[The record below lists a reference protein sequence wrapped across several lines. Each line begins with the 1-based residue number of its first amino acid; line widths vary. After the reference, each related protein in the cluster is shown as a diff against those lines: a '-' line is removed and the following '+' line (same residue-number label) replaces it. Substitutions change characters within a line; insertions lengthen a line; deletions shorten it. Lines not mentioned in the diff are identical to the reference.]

1 MDNICRIERVA
12 VSRPSAS
19 SVACQC
25 HMRTLSCCR
34 SVLASR
40 PQHRR
45 SRGRR
50 GPAAA
55 HASAT
60 LPPQPPSPPQEPVLR
75 DGVTLADLR
84 LAALRARLADHCY
97 FDCNEDSAAAAAA
110 SPTPDAPLAALLAA
124 DGLSLVAAGRSAA
137 TRWYVADDRASD
149 TRHVVFR
156 GVAWRDPNVD
166 VGALTAR
173 LASAWRAQLTPGVP
187 VYAHAGALRC
197 AQDLWTSVEPH
208 VRAAVAPSSAVH
220 KIALSGHSLG
230 GALALL
236 TACQCRLQW
245 GIPPALLLPVYAFGA
260 PPVLA
265 CDSPSTLAQLLQLR
279 GDSMRSFVLDSDPV
293 PLVGA
298 NASVTSRAGALLGY
312 GHHGEVFLCRWLGA
326 SSASVARLSVPT
338 GPPPSGDGSTQT
350 PLATGDV
357 SSSGDGAENLSLL
370 TLVRQ
375 ALDHNRRSYTD
386 ALAWLVT
393 LAETQEAHARQRV

>member
-1 MDNICRIERVA
+1 
-12 VSRPSAS
+12 
-19 SVACQC
+19 
-25 HMRTLSCCR
+25 
-34 SVLASR
+34 
-40 PQHRR
+40 
-45 SRGRR
+45 
-50 GPAAA
+50 
-55 HASAT
+55 
-60 LPPQPPSPPQEPVLR
+60 VLR

-84 LAALRARLADHCY
+84 LAAFRARLADHCY
-97 FDCNEDSAAAAAA
+97 FDCTDDSAAAAAA

-137 TRWYVADDRASD
+137 TRWYVADDKAAE

-187 VYAHAGALRC
+187 IYAHAGALRC

-293 PLVGA
+293 PLVGP
-298 NASVTSRAGALLGY
+298 NGASVTSRAGALLGY
-312 GHHGEVFLCRWLGA
+312 VHHGDVFLCRWLGA
-326 SSASVARLSVPT
+326 TSASVARLSVQA
-338 GPPPSGDGSTQT
+338 GPPLSGGGSMQAQSA
-350 PLATGDV
+350 ATGDV
-357 SSSGDGAENLSLL
+357 SSSGDGGDNSLSLL

-393 LAETQEAHARQRV
+393 LAETQEAHSA

>member
-1 MDNICRIERVA
+1 M
-12 VSRPSAS
+12 
-19 SVACQC
+19 
-25 HMRTLSCCR
+25 
-34 SVLASR
+34 
-40 PQHRR
+40 
-45 SRGRR
+45 
-50 GPAAA
+50 
-55 HASAT
+55 
-60 LPPQPPSPPQEPVLR
+60 LR

-84 LAALRARLADHCY
+84 LAAQRARLADHCY
-97 FDCNEDSAAAAAA
+97 FDCDQASFEAAAG

-137 TRWYVADDRASD
+137 TRWYVADDRASE

-187 VYAHAGALRC
+187 IYAHAGALRC

-208 VRAAVAPSSAVH
+208 VRAAVAPTSAVH

-265 CDSPSTLAQLLQLR
+265 CDSPSSLSQLLQLR
-279 GDSMRSFVLDSDPV
+279 GDSLRSFVLDSDPV

-298 NASVTSRAGALLGY
+298 NASVTARAGALLGY
-312 GHHGEVFLCRWLGA
+312 GHHGDVFLCRWLGA
-326 SSASVARLSVPT
+326 TSASVARVSASAMAQSA
-338 GPPPSGDGSTQT
+338 GEGSIQS
-350 PLATGDV
+350 AAAASDASSAGDV
-357 SSSGDGAENLSLL
+357 ADNLSLL

-393 LAETQEAHARQRV
+393 LAETQASHTGVGAKH